1 MTPVEPC
8 YNPNVGYWS
17 SWHCDGVSTFKNK
30 KITQIGISASL
41 RVENKNN
48 HASWSSGLFVIKI
61 TNI

>member
-8 YNPNVGYWS
+8 QVGTVMGFQ
-17 SWHCDGVSTFKNK
+17 HLRKNK

-48 HASWSSGLFVIKI
+48 HASWSSGLFVI
-61 TNI
+61 